1 GEPPGGGVGCGGG
14 KPPGGGGGGPAL
26 CGLRRPG
33 RRGGRPREEGAAG
46 GDGAPATRRR
56 SPSAH
61 RLARRRAPCRTR
73 SSPRQPG
80 GDAEWSLVSAFMSL
94 CSRSNRSATPP
105 LRGGR

>member
-1 GEPPGGGVGCGGG
+1 GGGGE
-14 KPPGGGGGGPAL
+14 GGGGGGEGAGGGGRGPAWG
-26 CGLRRPG
+26 GLRRPRG
-33 RRGGRPREEGAAG
+33 RGGRPGEKGAEGRG
-46 GDGAPATRRR
+46 GPPATRRR